1 MMKREIDIDAI
12 LAAISGDNPAG
23 ENLRYT
29 PVYDDIKEARRED
42 DLSDPLLSES
52 ETKRADW
59 EKAISLSVDA
69 LMNKT
74 KDLQIAAW
82 LTEALI
88 RTEGFEGLMA
98 GLKIMTSFLRDYWDN
113 VYPQIE
119 DGDLDFRAGPL
130 EFMNDKL
137 SLSIKQ
143 IPFTDTPATPGYSW
157 YKWQEAHQVGYETD
171 TRNQFGDVDESKK
184 QQRDE
189 LIAEGKLTLE
199 DFDAAVERTSKEYY
213 RSLTERLKGCHEE
226 FTAMDETMD
235 EKFGSNAPRTA
246 EIREAIEACEQLAAR
261 LFEKKKEKEPDPEP
275 LPQAE
280 EPEAPPEDEVQ
291 AEKEAKLALQP
302 AAAGPIPAIQSSDV
316 ESLEKTMWQ
325 DALKQLNSGGIQ
337 KGLDELYKASCS
349 MPSVRE
355 KNRYRLLMAKLC
367 LKAERPDLARPILE
381 ELYALIE
388 ELQLGRWESPMW
400 IAEVFESLYQS
411 LTAGEPSDDDAGRA
425 QELFRRICTIDVTK
439 AMMYRT

>member
-1 MMKREIDIDAI
+1 MMKREIDLDAI
-12 LAAISGDNPAG
+12 LAAIPGDSPAG
-23 ENLRYT
+23 EDLRYT

-42 DLSDPLLSES
+42 DLSDPLLSKNEI
-52 ETKRADW
+52 KRADW
-59 EKAISLSVDA
+59 KKAISLSVDA
-69 LMNKT
+69 LKNRT

-88 RTEGFEGLMA
+88 WTEGFEGLTA
-98 GLKIMTSFLRDYWDN
+98 GLKITNAFLRDYWDS

-119 DGDLDFRAGPL
+119 DGDLDFRVGPI

-143 IPFTDTPATPGYSW
+143 IPLTDTSATPGYSW
-157 YKWQEAHQVGYETD
+157 YKWQEAHQVGSEAD
-171 TRNQFGDVDESKK
+171 THNQYGDVDESKK
-184 QQRDE
+184 QRRDE

-213 RSLTERLKGCHEE
+213 RSLTESLKRCHEE
-226 FTAMDETMD
+226 FTAMDATMD

-246 EIREAIEACEQLAAR
+246 EMKEAIEACEQLAAR
-261 LFEKKKEKEPDPEP
+261 LFEKKKENDPDPEP

-280 EPEAPPEDEVQ
+280 ALEAPLGEEIQ
-291 AEKEAKLALQP
+291 AEKDAGPGLQP
-302 AAAGPIPAIQSSDV
+302 AAAGPAPAMAFSDV

-325 DALKQLNSGGIQ
+325 DALKQLSSGGIQ
-337 KGLDELYKASCS
+337 RGLDMLYRASSS

-355 KNRYRLLMAKLC
+355 KNRYRLLMARLC
-367 LKAERPDLARPILE
+367 LKAKRPDLARPILE

-400 IAEVFESLYQS
+400 IADVFEALYQC
-411 LTAGEPSDDDAGRA
+411 LTSGTPSDDDTGRA
-425 QELFRRICTIDVTK
+425 QELFRRICTMDVTR
-439 AMMYRT
+439 AMTYKT